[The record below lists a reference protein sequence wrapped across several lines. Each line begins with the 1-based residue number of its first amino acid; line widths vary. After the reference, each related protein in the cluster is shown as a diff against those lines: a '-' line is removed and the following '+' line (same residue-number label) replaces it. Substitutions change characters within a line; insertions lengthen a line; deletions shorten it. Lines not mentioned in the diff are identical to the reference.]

1 MNKKAIKNLIF
12 LIGHA
17 EISRLKKNSGHVIYP
32 TIIVIEIG
40 RIIASLQIVLVIIVF
55 TGSAIISFHAVFSL
69 PFLPL
74 PIVDNFARHL
84 SS

>member
-12 LIGHA
+12 LIGHV

-40 RIIASLQIVLVIIVF
+40 IIASLQIVLVIIVF